1 MINKKEHN
9 DSIISLETAIEEL
22 KEKNPHRI
30 MDYRHYEYSVWSK
43 EGYWIIDLS
52 ETNIDKVI
60 EFATKNL
67 DYPNSCVLKRRK
79 VYLVKDRYETEVN
92 GDWNYDD

>member
-1 MINKKEHN
+1 MVNKKEHN
-9 DSIISLETAIEEL
+9 DAIISLEIAIEEL
-22 KEKNPHRI
+22 KEKNFRRI

-43 EGYWIIDLS
+43 GGEWITNLS
-52 ETNIDKVI
+52 DTNIEKVI
-60 EFATKNL
+60 EFATNHF

-79 VYLVKDRYETEVN
+79 VYLVKDSYETEVN